1 MSKLLATLL
10 LSLSGLTVTV
20 AYFAPPSFWGGDWN
34 GGGNIGG
41 NGNHHFAAPE
51 IDPSSA
57 VSALTLLVGGL
68 VVLRG
73 RFRQQ

>member
-20 AYFAPPSFWGGDWN
+20 GYFAPPSFWGG
-34 GGGNIGG
+34 GG
-41 NGNHHFAAPE
+41 NGGPRGNIAAPE

-57 VSALTLLVGGL
+57 VTALTLLAGGL
-68 VVLRG
+68 IVLRG
-73 RFRQQ
+73 RLRKQ